1 MFAAKRLI
9 AGSSLSK
16 GLCVAAL
23 LAGQLVAHAADDPQV
38 IAMQLGDY
46 RFTPQE
52 LAVPAGHTLR
62 LELTNTDGITP
73 HNFTLK
79 DPAAGLDIDTD
90 VPPGAT
96 RVVELTPKQP
106 GSYAFYCNKKL
117 PFMKSHRERGM
128 QGTLTVLPAD

>member
-1 MFAAKRLI
+1 
-9 AGSSLSK
+9 
-16 GLCVAAL
+16 
-23 LAGQLVAHAADDPQV
+23 
-38 IAMQLGDY
+38 LGDY

-52 LAVPAGHTLR
+52 LAVPTGRTLR

-79 DPAAGLDIDTD
+79 NPASGLDIDTD

-96 RVVELTPKQP
+96 RVVELTPKRP